1 MDLNL
6 TNCVDNKALSWITE
20 NNKKTRNKKDCRKQ
34 RSQNVINHWLP
45 QQNHW
50 RGRSYISLENHMIFF
65 WGKPRQNPA
74 QYLELPPQQQTK
86 FITGHASVTIIASN
100 PSMHEQDSLFP
111 KASKQ
116 CHCPSARSYLKF
128 HQSSDRGSLRKST
141 SSSSWYLH
149 ALLSLYHLL
158 ERGGEGERKKEVA
171 SKGKAMDHDAQE
183 PWINPTR
190 AS

>member
-1 MDLNL
+1 MSTIRPYLESQ
-6 TNCVDNKALSWITE
+6 KITK
-20 NNKKTRNKKDCRKQ
+20 KKTRNKKDCRKQ

-50 RGRSYISLENHMIFF
+50 RGRSYISLENHMFF
-65 WGKPRQNPA
+65 FRKATPRQNPA
-74 QYLELPPQQQTK
+74 QYLELPPTTTNK
-86 FITGHASVTIIASN
+86 IHHWPLAPVTIIASN

-128 HQSSDRGSLRKST
+128 HQSSDWGSLRKST

-158 ERGGEGERKKEVA
+158 ERAGEGERKKEVA